1 MHTLLPNGT
10 IITFASPFHSF
21 GLSSSANFAVTDLE
35 TIDLSKSWQNSDPGL
50 FNYIAKPWN
59 ASDPADYPPYLNEG
73 ASFSNGESLFFYGG
87 YSSGWGGP
95 PIPPLATWKYDIAN
109 NNWTRDGFWG
119 VPLVRLTQGGA
130 VQSSVDKK
138 AYYLSGTLNPAGNP
152 VFYGT
157 PGADTYMTPGLI
169 TLDMN
174 TLEWTNASTTD
185 MDTFGTIGDGYMS
198 LIESVGDQG
207 LIVAFGGY
215 TYPVGEK
222 ISFLAARQNE
232 TTHRNSM
239 EFVRVYDIANR
250 KWYTQQTTGDIP
262 RWRMAGCT
270 VVVASDDLS
279 SYSIYVFGGMG
290 QTTAE
295 SDGDVYVLSLPSF
308 QWIRVYRDNTIRY
321 KHKCQLVQKHTMLVI
336 GGIIPIDG
344 MEYYPQS
351 RNCDTATFAN
361 GIGIFDLQTL
371 SWRTNYNATDVVGY
385 AVPSQISD
393 VIGGG
398 PTGDATL
405 TEPKNGFNSTQLA
418 SLFTKRSVRATS
430 TAVSP
435 STSATSTSTATSTRP
450 RAAAPSL
457 SGGTIAGVI
466 VGSVAGAAAIGALA
480 FYLLVLRRRR
490 KAKLTKQSIPSW
502 ADLPAGKPKKP
513 PQVDPT
519 ELQGEHYPA
528 AFELMGD
535 GEFPRAELPAE
546 ANCL

>member
-10 IITFASPFHSF
+10 IITFAI
-21 GLSSSANFAVTDLE
+21 TDLE

-232 TTHRNSM
+232 TTHR
-239 EFVRVYDIANR
+239 V
-250 KWYTQQTTGDIP
+250 
-262 RWRMAGCT
+262 
-270 VVVASDDLS
+270 
-279 SYSIYVFGGMG
+279 
-290 QTTAE
+290 
-295 SDGDVYVLSLPSF
+295 
-308 QWIRVYRDNTIRY
+308 
-321 KHKCQLVQKHTMLVI
+321 
-336 GGIIPIDG
+336 
-344 MEYYPQS
+344 
-351 RNCDTATFAN
+351 
-361 GIGIFDLQTL
+361 
-371 SWRTNYNATDVVGY
+371 
-385 AVPSQISD
+385 
-393 VIGGG
+393 
-398 PTGDATL
+398 
-405 TEPKNGFNSTQLA
+405 
-418 SLFTKRSVRATS
+418 
-430 TAVSP
+430 
-435 STSATSTSTATSTRP
+435 
-450 RAAAPSL
+450 
-457 SGGTIAGVI
+457 
-466 VGSVAGAAAIGALA
+466 
-480 FYLLVLRRRR
+480 
-490 KAKLTKQSIPSW
+490 
-502 ADLPAGKPKKP
+502 
-513 PQVDPT
+513 
-519 ELQGEHYPA
+519 
-528 AFELMGD
+528 
-535 GEFPRAELPAE
+535 
-546 ANCL
+546 